1 MTATSDDDYV
11 APEPITVHLTADH
24 VEIAESAAISAL
36 EDDETEGLT
45 TFDLGV
51 KVARA
56 VLSAAA
62 QPAHPTRGDYQPDSL
77 AGQVYE
83 LANRLRQDG
92 QVDLADE
99 LAGYVA
105 IHAAPRT
112 PTMAE
117 AAASARFPN
126 DAVHAYR
133 SASGGITVWVRSP
146 GAGDEPWTQ
155 LVPPQCEVDTARATD
170 ADVAESML
178 GALAYSG
185 VPVPGPEDTARAL
198 AAPWRHHPAKALGHE
213 ACPVEAAVA
222 DQLVRHGL
230 VPKRLD
236 GRVIASVLEVAGLL
250 VEQIPPT
257 RHLPYG
263 LCGDRSD
270 HAPHR
275 VEYAAV
281 AGGPMNCRG
290 DQSRRMPWAA
300 EQAQRAAG
308 ATS

>member
-1 MTATSDDDYV
+1 MTATDDGYV
-11 APEPITVHLTADH
+11 ASEPITVHLTPDH

-45 TFDLGV
+45 TFDYGV
-51 KVARA
+51 KIARA

-62 QPAHPTRGDYQPDSL
+62 QPVTRARGYYQPDSL
-77 AGQVYE
+77 AGQIYE
-83 LANRLRQDG
+83 LANRLRGDG
-92 QVDLADE
+92 QGDVADE

-105 IHAAPRT
+105 VHGRAQA
-112 PTMAE
+112 PTMAA

-133 SASGGITVWVRSP
+133 SAGGGITVWVRSP

-198 AAPWRHHPAKALGHE
+198 AAPWRQHTAKALGHE
-213 ACPVEAAVA
+213 ARPVEAAVA
-222 DQLVRHGL
+222 DQLVRHAL

-263 LCGDRSD
+263 LCGDRSE

-281 AGGPMNCRG
+281 ANGPMNCRG
-290 DQSRRMPWAA
+290 EQSRRMPWAA

-308 ATS
+308 AAA